1 MLSGDLD
8 VVTFER
14 KDGSKGTVNKVILQ
28 DWEFV
33 GGSKNNEDEAEGKKS
48 QPKATYQEHYCADD
62 DELPL

>member
-1 MLSGDLD
+1 MISGDFD

-33 GGSKNNEDEAEGKKS
+33 GGCKNNEDKAEEKKS
-48 QPKATYQEHYCADD
+48 QPKTAYHEHYCTDD
-62 DELPL
+62 DDLPL